1 MKLKSDVDMEE
12 KESYIARTKGA
23 VVVDYDTSKFYEVN
37 ETGAIIMKKLKKDT
51 TIEEIADIIYE
62 EFEVN
67 KETALNDV
75 REFVLK
81 LDKFGMIEK
90 E

>member
-1 MKLKSDVDMEE
+1 MKLKSEIEMEE

-23 VVVDYDTSKFYEVN
+23 LVVDYDTSKFFEAN
-37 ETGAIIMKKLKKDT
+37 ETGAIVLKILKKDT
-51 TIEEIADIIYE
+51 TLEALADAVFN
-62 EFEVN
+62 EFEVD

-75 REFVLK
+75 KEFVAK
-81 LDKFGMIEK
+81 LEKFGLLE